1 MYKIL
6 KYLLFVG
13 LYKKAKRYFY
23 TLLALVITLV
33 LINLILSDA
42 IDVSTNVTVYLLL
55 IVKWIANLSI
65 LGVLAFNI
73 LKIINIATNPFSKN
87 KTGITKPLVKKKNR
101 ILNKEIILT
110 QSDLIMKKY
119 MKEKQ

>member
-1 MYKIL
+1 M
-6 KYLLFVG
+6 G